1 VARRSRVLLILILF
15 IGLAFL
21 LTGCLKKIDV
31 TLTVAIQGLGETD
44 PDVGAHVFKYG
55 AIVTLTA
62 TPAEGYDFEKWE
74 VEGLGSFNESVKEI
88 KLKDSIL
95 ATAFFAKKSFNI
107 EASVDPENGGTVT
120 GAGSYLFGDTA
131 SLTAVAAEGFKF
143 VEWTEDGVS
152 IGSDNPLEFV
162 VNANRAFVAHFRQE
176 YTVTVSVTPEEGG
189 TAAGGGVY
197 VYGTEATVVA
207 TPADCYD
214 FDGWFVGDILVSE
227 DAEYTFTVT
236 EDVDLVAKFTLKTF
250 EVTVTA
256 EPEEGGVVSGGG
268 TYDCGSEVTV
278 VATPEDCYDFDG
290 WFVGETLVSEDAEYT
305 FTAEADV
312 DLVAVFTLKTFEVTV
327 TAEPEEGGVV
337 SGGGTYDCGSEVTVV
352 ATPADCY
359 DFDGWFVGELL
370 VSEDAEYTFTA
381 EADVDL
387 VAVFTLKTFEVTVT
401 AEPEEGGVVSGGGT
415 YDCGSEVTVVA
426 TPADCYDFDG
436 WFVGETLVSEDAEY
450 TFTAEADVD
459 LVAVFTLKT
468 FEVTVTAEPE
478 EGGVVSGGGTYDCGS
493 EVTVVATP
501 EDCYDFDGWFVGETL
516 VSEDAEYTF
525 TAEADVDLVAV
536 FTIKTYVVTSTA
548 GENGAVD
555 PEGETVVDCGDDL
568 LFTFTPDE
576 GYGVDQ
582 VTVDGAPVDV
592 VGSPDTTDK
601 TYNLEDI
608 RDNHAIDATFK
619 QVFFVTDFDFQAQ
632 SPLGNRYDVY
642 IEVDPEVT
650 LLKFSYPDN
659 DTELPVPE
667 APVVGG
673 VANIVNFFTLDDAD
687 FLLIRAF
694 TADGNLLAELVV
706 ELDYSEAFLKV
717 ATFTP
722 KEEWSLPSAVIY
734 DVHIE
739 VSDNVDKV
747 EFAYPG
753 NPEAEPIP
761 AMAVPVGGV
770 IDIEMNSVDFDAE
783 EITVMAYSGAD
794 LLVSK
799 NFDLLKVIE
808 ATCEFV
814 ADYPILGISEYKF
827 TVVVNSPFCASIE
840 FAADGEIQVIE
851 GNPFVVPDLGT
862 YEFRVFVASELN
874 RVDVMAKD
882 AADDKIAER
891 NIDLP

>member
-1 VARRSRVLLILILF
+1 MARRSRVLLILILF

-278 VATPEDCYDFDG
+278 VATP
-290 WFVGETLVSEDAEYT
+290 
-305 FTAEADV
+305 
-312 DLVAVFTLKTFEVTV
+312 
-327 TAEPEEGGVV
+327 
-337 SGGGTYDCGSEVTVV
+337 
-352 ATPADCY
+352 
-359 DFDGWFVGELL
+359 
-370 VSEDAEYTFTA
+370 
-381 EADVDL
+381 
-387 VAVFTLKTFEVTVT
+387 
-401 AEPEEGGVVSGGGT
+401 
-415 YDCGSEVTVVA
+415 
-426 TPADCYDFDG
+426 ADCYDFDG

-478 EGGVVSGGGTYDCGS
+478 EGGVVSGGGTYDCGT
-493 EVTVVATP
+493 EVTVTA
-501 EDCYDFDGWFVGETL
+501 EADECYDFVGWFVGETL

-548 GENGAVD
+548 GEDGAVD

-582 VTVDGAPVDV
+582 VTVDGVPVDV

-783 EITVMAYSGAD
+783 EITVMAYSGAE

>member
-1 VARRSRVLLILILF
+1 MARRSRVLLILILF

-55 AIVTLTA
+55 TTVTLTA

-337 SGGGTYDCGSEVTVV
+337 SGGGTYDCGT
-352 ATPADCY
+352 
-359 DFDGWFVGELL
+359 
-370 VSEDAEYTFTA
+370 
-381 EADVDL
+381 
-387 VAVFTLKTFEVTVT
+387 EVTVT
-401 AEPEEGGVVSGGGT
+401 AE
-415 YDCGSEVTVVA
+415 
-426 TPADCYDFDG
+426 ADECYDF
-436 WFVGETLVSEDAEY
+436 V
-450 TFTAEADVD
+450 
-459 LVAVFTLKT
+459 
-468 FEVTVTAEPE
+468 
-478 EGGVVSGGGTYDCGS
+478 
-493 EVTVVATP
+493 
-501 EDCYDFDGWFVGETL
+501 GWFVGETL

-548 GENGAVD
+548 GEDGAVD

-582 VTVDGAPVDV
+582 VTVDGVPVDV

-783 EITVMAYSGAD
+783 EITVMAYSGAE

>member
-1 VARRSRVLLILILF
+1 MARRSRVLLILILF

-74 VEGLGSFNESVKEI
+74 IEGLGSFNESVKEI

-107 EASVDPENGGTVT
+107 EASVDPENGGIVT
-120 GAGSYLFGDTA
+120 GTGSYLFGDTA

-143 VEWTEDGVS
+143 VEWTENGAP

-189 TAAGGGVY
+189 TATGGGVY
-197 VYGTEATVVA
+197 AYGTEATVVA

-214 FDGWFVGDILVSE
+214 FEGWFVDDTLVSE

-236 EDVDLVAKFTLKTF
+236 EDVDLVAVFTLKTF

-256 EPEEGGVVSGGG
+256 EPDEGGVVDGGG
-268 TYDCGSEVTV
+268 TYDCGEEATVTAVADECYDFNGWFVGETLVSEDAEYTFTVTEDVDLVAVFTLKTFGVTVTAEPDEGGVVDGGGTYDCGEEVTV
-278 VATPEDCYDFDG
+278 TAVADECYDFEG

-312 DLVAVFTLKTFEVTV
+312 DLVAI
-327 TAEPEEGGVV
+327 
-337 SGGGTYDCGSEVTVV
+337 
-352 ATPADCY
+352 
-359 DFDGWFVGELL
+359 
-370 VSEDAEYTFTA
+370 
-381 EADVDL
+381 
-387 VAVFTLKTFEVTVT
+387 
-401 AEPEEGGVVSGGGT
+401 
-415 YDCGSEVTVVA
+415 
-426 TPADCYDFDG
+426 
-436 WFVGETLVSEDAEY
+436 
-450 TFTAEADVD
+450 
-459 LVAVFTLKT
+459 
-468 FEVTVTAEPE
+468 
-478 EGGVVSGGGTYDCGS
+478 
-493 EVTVVATP
+493 
-501 EDCYDFDGWFVGETL
+501 
-516 VSEDAEYTF
+516 
-525 TAEADVDLVAV
+525 

-592 VGSPDTTDK
+592 VGYPDITDK

-632 SPLGNRYDVY
+632 SPLGNRYDAH

-650 LLKFSYPDN
+650 LLKFSYPDD

-694 TADGNLLAELVV
+694 TADGNLLAEIVV

-722 KEEWSLPSAVIY
+722 KREWSLPSAVIY

-739 VSDNVDKV
+739 VSDNIDRV
-747 EFAYPG
+747 EFSYPD

-783 EITVMAYSGAD
+783 EITVMAYSGAE

-840 FAADGEIQVIE
+840 FVADGEIQVIE
-851 GNPFVVPDLGT
+851 GNPFAVPGLGT
-862 YEFRVFVASELN
+862 YEFRVFVASVLN

-882 AADDKIAER
+882 GADDKIAER

>member
-1 VARRSRVLLILILF
+1 MARRSRVLLILILF

-74 VEGLGSFNESVKEI
+74 IEGLGSFNESVKEI

-107 EASVDPENGGTVT
+107 EASVDPENGGIVT
-120 GAGSYLFGDTA
+120 GTGSYLFGDTA

-143 VEWTEDGVS
+143 VEWTENGAP

-162 VNANRAFVAHFRQE
+162 VNANRTFVAHFRQE
-176 YTVTVSVTPEEGG
+176 YTVTVSVTPKEGG
-189 TAAGGGVY
+189 TATGGGVY
-197 VYGTEATVVA
+197 AYGTEA
-207 TPADCYD
+207 
-214 FDGWFVGDILVSE
+214 
-227 DAEYTFTVT
+227 
-236 EDVDLVAKFTLKTF
+236 
-250 EVTVTA
+250 
-256 EPEEGGVVSGGG
+256 
-268 TYDCGSEVTV
+268 
-278 VATPEDCYDFDG
+278 
-290 WFVGETLVSEDAEYT
+290 
-305 FTAEADV
+305 
-312 DLVAVFTLKTFEVTV
+312 
-327 TAEPEEGGVV
+327 
-337 SGGGTYDCGSEVTVV
+337 
-352 ATPADCY
+352 
-359 DFDGWFVGELL
+359 
-370 VSEDAEYTFTA
+370 
-381 EADVDL
+381 
-387 VAVFTLKTFEVTVT
+387 
-401 AEPEEGGVVSGGGT
+401 
-415 YDCGSEVTVVA
+415 TVVA

-450 TFTAEADVD
+450 TFTVTEDVE
-459 LVAVFTLKT
+459 LVAKFTLKT

-478 EGGVVSGGGTYDCGS
+478 EGGVVDGGGTYDCGT
-493 EVTVVATP
+493 EVTVTA
-501 EDCYDFDGWFVGETL
+501 EADECYDFDGWFVGELL

-632 SPLGNRYDVY
+632 SPLGNRYDVH

-650 LLKFSYPDN
+650 LLKFSYPGD

-673 VANIVNFFTLDDAD
+673 VADIVNFFTLDDAD

-694 TADGNLLAELVV
+694 TADGNLLAEIVV

-722 KEEWSLPSAVIY
+722 KREWSLPSAVIY

-739 VSDNVDKV
+739 VSDNIDRV
-747 EFAYPG
+747 EFSYPD

-770 IDIEMNSVDFDAE
+770 IDIEMNSVDFNAE

-851 GNPFVVPDLGT
+851 GNPFAVPDLGT
-862 YEFRVFVASELN
+862 YEFRVFVASALN
-874 RVDVMAKD
+874 RVDIMAKD
-882 AADDKIAER
+882 GADDKIAER

>member
-1 VARRSRVLLILILF
+1 MARRSRVLLILILF

-55 AIVTLTA
+55 TTVTLTA

-268 TYDCGSEVTV
+268 TYDCGT
-278 VATPEDCYDFDG
+278 
-290 WFVGETLVSEDAEYT
+290 
-305 FTAEADV
+305 
-312 DLVAVFTLKTFEVTV
+312 EVTV
-327 TAEPEEGGVV
+327 TAE
-337 SGGGTYDCGSEVTVV
+337 
-352 ATPADCY
+352 ADECY
-359 DFDGWFVGELL
+359 DFV
-370 VSEDAEYTFTA
+370 
-381 EADVDL
+381 
-387 VAVFTLKTFEVTVT
+387 
-401 AEPEEGGVVSGGGT
+401 
-415 YDCGSEVTVVA
+415 
-426 TPADCYDFDG
+426 
-436 WFVGETLVSEDAEY
+436 
-450 TFTAEADVD
+450 
-459 LVAVFTLKT
+459 
-468 FEVTVTAEPE
+468 
-478 EGGVVSGGGTYDCGS
+478 
-493 EVTVVATP
+493 
-501 EDCYDFDGWFVGETL
+501 GWFVGETL

-548 GENGAVD
+548 GEDGAVD

-582 VTVDGAPVDV
+582 VTVDGVPVDV

-783 EITVMAYSGAD
+783 EITVMAYSGAEV
-794 LLVSK
+794 LVSK